1 VLCMVW
7 HLYHATVLA
16 DWQSAQLCGTKN
28 KNRMPQIA
36 AAGSMGAKKT
46 TIDLCSASSGV
57 AALVCCGGQQFTSV
71 VVMAPLA
78 VICTTL
84 WPKKLCCQKNIKTTI
99 NLCRALSGCQGEA
112 LLHSGGGTKQQ
123 LTCAVMISTT
133 NGDPHNFVVQ
143 ESKLAAVCCFSCCCC
158 CCWK

>member
-1 VLCMVW
+1 V
-7 HLYHATVLA
+7 
-16 DWQSAQLCGTKN
+16 AQKTKIECH
-28 KNRMPQIA
+28 KLQQQVPW
-36 AAGSMGAKKT
+36 GAQKT

-112 LLHSGGGTKQQ
+112 LLHSGGTKQQ